1 MRAGSVQI
9 WEQISGFV
17 LQQKISVILA
27 LEKRLIAIR
36 SLKRNVLEA
45 ETVSLAVAS

>member
-1 MRAGSVQI
+1 MLYD
-9 WEQISGFV
+9 
-17 LQQKISVILA
+17 LQQGFGRHVILA

-36 SLKRNVLEA
+36 SLKRNLLEA